1 MPAPELNQNP
11 LGAGVS
17 CDLPPAHSRDLL
29 KRPPVAVERRLLAAE
44 LLPPEHRHVDILR
57 IDIHAVADSPG
68 ALGGDQGAAT
78 SQERVVA
85 SLPRARVVENRPA
98 HEFDGLLRAVA
109 GSFGFRCALPPKRI
123 QIRYL
128 PDSRLR
134 AIAAPVTSLASS
146 HRIPARLMPPVV
158 RAARDGEVLLH
169 PDDLGPDL
177 ESAGLQA
184 QRHLG
189 GVNARM
195 PDVGDGTGKQRP
207 SLRPVDP
214 IVVCDL
220 AALAGPRV
228 ETGLLAPLRFEIN
241 AIRGIG
247 HHEKREWL
255 AGQQARGVFAGGCV
269 AAQYSVDRKSTRLN
283 SSHANISYAV

>member
-29 KRPPVAVERRLLAAE
+29 KRPPVAVERRLLSAE
-44 LLPPEHRHVDILR
+44 PLPPEHRHVDILR
-57 IDIHAVADSPG
+57 IDIHAVADSPS

-85 SLPRARVVENRPA
+85 SLPRTRVVENRPA
-98 HEFDGLLRAVA
+98 HELDRLLSAMA
-109 GSFGFRCALPPKRI
+109 GCFVFRCALPAKRI
-123 QIRYL
+123 QVRYL

-134 AIAAPVTSLASS
+134 AIAAPVTSFTSS
-146 HRIPARLMPPVV
+146 DHIPARLMAPVV
-158 RAARDGEVLLH
+158 RAAGDGEVLLH
-169 PDDLGPDL
+169 PYNLGPDL
-177 ESAGLQA
+177 ESAGLQS
-184 QRHLG
+184 QRHCR

-207 SLRPVDP
+207 SLRPFDP

-228 ETGLLAPLRFEIN
+228 ETRLLAPLRFEIN
-241 AIRGIG
+241 PIRGIS
-247 HHEKREWL
+247 HHEKRELL
-255 AGQQARGVFAGGCV
+255 AGPQ
-269 AAQYSVDRKSTRLN
+269 
-283 SSHANISYAV
+283 